1 MDKNS
6 RDKKFIRKPTYP
18 GGEKA
23 LFEFVK
29 SQLSYPKDAIKN
41 KVEGTVQLRY
51 DINYKGIV
59 TAVKVISSLSKTCD
73 QEAIRIVKL
82 LKFEIPKGPRK
93 IKVLFHKT
101 IRINFK
107 ISKVV
112 SKKITKKPTQ
122 NIQYNIVPSTKKDES
137 TSSGYSYTINI

>member
-112 SKKITKKPTQ
+112 SKKMTKKPTQ